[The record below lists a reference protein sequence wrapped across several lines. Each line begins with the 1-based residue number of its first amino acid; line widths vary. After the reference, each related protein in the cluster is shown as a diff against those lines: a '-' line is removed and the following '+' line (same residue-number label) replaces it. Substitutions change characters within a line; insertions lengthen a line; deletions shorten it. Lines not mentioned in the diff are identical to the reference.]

1 MFDFLF
7 LPPVLAFI
15 PIAAA
20 LIGSSLIGAGASAY
34 GAKKAA
40 DAAKSVKPVDIGK
53 LAADARENAETNLR
67 QSLQLESQYL
77 PGQAAARAGVGDA
90 LAGSFSGASQQ
101 AREQA
106 LMGML
111 GLAQRGGVS
120 NLTRSATDQLMADLE
135 LGGNLDPETQAAV
148 MRGALARTGASGITG
163 SQAGRGLTARDLG
176 LTSMQLRN
184 SRIANALQGGQMLS
198 QAEMASQMGLQ
209 QLVGAQTGDAMA
221 AQQIL
226 AGMLPEAG
234 LSSGDLASVTIGNN
248 QQQNQARIAASQA
261 QAAGVQGVASS
272 LASGLGLLGRL
283 GGAPSTT
290 TTSASQPDP
299 ASLTFNSRLA
309 PLNTSLF
316 GP

>member
-1 MFDFLF
+1 
-7 LPPVLAFI
+7 
-15 PIAAA
+15 
-20 LIGSSLIGAGASAY
+20 
-34 GAKKAA
+34 
-40 DAAKSVKPVDIGK
+40 
-53 LAADARENAETNLR
+53 
-67 QSLQLESQYL
+67 
-77 PGQAAARAGVGDA
+77 
-90 LAGSFSGASQQ
+90 
-101 AREQA
+101 
-106 LMGML
+106 
-111 GLAQRGGVS
+111 
-120 NLTRSATDQLMADLE
+120 MADLE